1 MLKEYVSRGLGLLD
15 LGILAYFLALNTLYL
30 LFCIVAY
37 VRLRRYRRR
46 WTARELEA
54 VMRSAATPAIS
65 IIAPAHNE
73 EATLAESIRSLLLL
87 NYPQFEVIVVSD
99 GSTDRTLEVG
109 AREFELVRA
118 PVSHDQPIRTQAV
131 RGIYQS
137 LAHPDLVMIDKEN
150 GGKADAINA
159 GINALSA
166 RLRHRRRFLTRRAFA
181 HPRRAAVHRRP

>member
-87 NYPQFEVIVVSD
+87 NYPQFEVIVVSEAR
-99 GSTDRTLEVG
+99 RT
-109 AREFELVRA
+109 ARSRWA
-118 PVSHDQPIRTQAV
+118 PAS
-131 RGIYQS
+131 S
-137 LAHPDLVMIDKEN
+137 
-150 GGKADAINA
+150 
-159 GINALSA
+159 SSCA
-166 RLRHRRRFLTRRAFA
+166 RR
-181 HPRRAAVHRRP
+181 